1 VKIPFLGKVRIHWCD
16 SCDVPLIRSHCSIC
30 GNNGRKLNI
39 TPPGD
44 IRPAFEGDLKKI
56 ISLVEKQFGEESA
69 NIIRELLS
77 NQVLLLNKVPYI
89 DRMDEIFYLGEVIAL
104 LRFNPLKEA
113 FEIVPKLS
121 LAQKIWH
128 KRASSWVDVDVGA
141 REPIRKGASVL
152 IPGVLSVHGKIKVDD
167 PVIVICQQEVIAVG
181 LAKMDHE
188 TMRNSIKGVAIKTK
202 YRKFQSSSSI
212 ERETITTWQK
222 IIQAN
227 KISLSEIEDE
237 AIGFIER
244 VATQY
249 KHSAVAYSGGKDSLV
264 TLDLVA
270 QSDVP
275 YDIIFA
281 DTGLEFPETL
291 ENIELISKSYNRKI
305 LTHKNQSWDFW
316 ERFEQFGP
324 PTRNSRWC
332 CKSSKLAPVNKILEK
347 NYPENEKVLT
357 FLGKRRFESFGRSQ
371 EPRLSQNPW
380 IPKQISA
387 APINNW
393 SAFEV
398 FLYIKSHN
406 LTDLLN
412 PLYNQGYIR
421 IGCWLCPASSLAD
434 LSMLENS
441 HPSLFMQLYSRLSK
455 IKSSQ
460 DFPRQFLTWG
470 LWRWKNLPL
479 KVIDLLKQKN
489 ITYKPKEISSDNQQL
504 FFHMTSSHSPCTLGG
519 FSSYLS
525 ANQFLD
531 LKQIVNLL
539 PILGNLQYDEELDIL
554 SLIDEDGTTQSD
566 IFRDG
571 SIIVRANELT
581 LVDDKSKDLAKT
593 IFRITYCDGCGVCV
607 YNCPTNAL
615 NLESGLIHVDPE
627 KCTNCLRCNHFCP
640 LLKYSEDST
649 FLSESVE

>member
-1 VKIPFLGKVRIHWCD
+1 VKIPYLGKVRIHWCD
-16 SCDVPLIRSHCSIC
+16 RCDVPLIRSHCSIC

-44 IRPAFEGDLKKI
+44 IRPAFEGDLKRIKL
-56 ISLVEKQFGEESA
+56 LVEKQFGSESA
-69 NIIRELLS
+69 NVIRELLN

-121 LAQKIWH
+121 LARKIWN
-128 KRASSWVDVDVGA
+128 KRATSWIDVDIGA
-141 REPIRKGASVL
+141 REPIKKGASVL
-152 IPGVLSVHGKIKVDD
+152 IPGVLSVHGKIQVND

-188 TMRNSIKGVAIKTK
+188 TMRKSNKGVAVKTK
-202 YRKFQSSSSI
+202 YRKFQSHSSI

-227 KISLSEIEDE
+227 KISLSKIEDE
-237 AIGFIER
+237 AIGFIEN
-244 VATQY
+244 VAAQY

-291 ENIELISKSYNRKI
+291 ENIDLISKKYNRKI
-305 LTHKNQSWDFW
+305 LKDENQSWDFW

-332 CKSSKLAPVNKILEK
+332 CKSSKLAPVNNILEK
-347 NYPENEKVLT
+347 DYPKNVKVLT

-406 LTDLLN
+406 LTDLQN

-434 LSMLENS
+434 LNMLENS
-441 HPSLFMQLYSRLSK
+441 HPSLFMQLNDRLSK
-455 IKSSQ
+455 IKSTQ
-460 DFPRQFLTWG
+460 DFPKQYLTWG
-470 LWRWKNLPL
+470 LWRWKKLPL
-479 KVIDLLKQKN
+479 KVIDLLKQQN
-489 ITYKPKEISSDNQQL
+489 ITYTFKEISSENEQL
-504 FFHMTSSHSPCTLGG
+504 FFNMTSSPSPCTSGG

-525 ANQFLD
+525 ANQL
-531 LKQIVNLL
+531 LNLNQIEKLL
-539 PILGNLQYDEELDIL
+539 PILGNIQNDEVLDIL
-554 SLIDEDGTTQSD
+554 SLVDEEGSQTD

-571 SIIVRANELT
+571 SIIVRANELS
-581 LVDDKSKDLAKT
+581 LVDKKSKNITKT

-615 NLESGLIHVDPE
+615 KLDNGLIHVDPE
-627 KCTNCLRCNHFCP
+627 KCTQCLRCNHFCP
-640 LLKYSEDST
+640 LLKYSDDST
-649 FLSESVE
+649 FLSESIE

>member
-16 SCDVPLIRSHCSIC
+16 NCDVPLIRSHCTTC
-30 GNNGRKLNI
+30 GNNGRKLNV

-44 IRPAFEGDLKKI
+44 IRPSFEGDLERI
-56 ISLVEKQFGEESA
+56 ISLVEKQFGSESA
-69 NIIRELLS
+69 NITKELFN
-77 NQVLLLNKVPYI
+77 NQVLLLNKVPYF
-89 DRMDEIFYLGEVIAL
+89 DRMDEIFLHGEVIAL
-104 LRFNPLKEA
+104 IRFNPLKEA
-113 FEIVPKLS
+113 FEIVPKLF
-121 LAQKIWH
+121 LAKEIWH
-128 KRASSWVDVDVGA
+128 KRASSWIDVDIGA
-141 REPIRKGASVL
+141 KEPIKKGASVL
-152 IPGVLSVHGKIKVDD
+152 IPGVISVHGNIQVDD

-181 LAKMDHE
+181 LAKMDHK
-188 TMRNSIKGVAIKTK
+188 TMKQSNKGIAVKTK
-202 YRKFQSSSSI
+202 YRKLSSHNSI
-212 ERETITTWQK
+212 KRETTTTWKK
-222 IIQAN
+222 IIKAN

-237 AIGFIER
+237 AINFIEK
-244 VATQY
+244 VAEQY

-291 ENIELISKSYNRKI
+291 ENIDLISKSYNRKI
-305 LTHKNQSWDFW
+305 LTDENQSWDFW

-332 CKSSKLAPVNKILEK
+332 CKSSKLAPVNNILEK
-347 NYPENEKVLT
+347 NYPKNEKVLT

-387 APINNW
+387 SPINNW

-406 LTDLLN
+406 LIDLLN

-441 HPSLFMQLYSRLSK
+441 HPSLFKQLNDRLLK
-455 IKSSQ
+455 IKASQ
-460 DFPRQFLTWG
+460 DFPKQFLTWG

-479 KVIDLLKQKN
+479 KAVNLLKQKN
-489 ITYKPKEISSDNQQL
+489 ITYKPKETSSQNQQL
-504 FFHMTSSHSPCTLGG
+504 FFHMTSSPSPCTFGG

-525 ANQFLD
+525 ANQILN
-531 LKQIVNLL
+531 LKQIENLL
-539 PILGNLQYDEELDIL
+539 PILGDIQKDEELDIL
-554 SLIDEDGTTQSD
+554 SLVDEEGSQSD

-571 SIIVRANELT
+571 SIIVRANELS
-581 LVDDKSKDLAKT
+581 LVDKKSKNIAKT
-593 IFRITYCDGCGVCV
+593 IFRISYCDGCGVCV
-607 YNCPTNAL
+607 FNCPTDAL
-615 NLESGLIHVDPE
+615 KLETGLIHVDPE
-627 KCTNCLRCNHFCP
+627 RCTHCLRCNQFCP
-640 LLKYSEDST
+640 LLRYRDDST

>member
-1 VKIPFLGKVRIHWCD
+1 MKIPFLGKVRVHWCV

-44 IRPAFEGDLKKI
+44 IRPAFKGDLKRI
-56 ISLVEKQFGEESA
+56 ILLIENQFGCESA
-69 NIIRELLS
+69 EIIRELL
-77 NQVLLLNKVPYI
+77 NDQILLLNKVPYI

-104 LRFNPLKEA
+104 LRYNPLKDD
-113 FEIVPKLS
+113 FEIIPKLS
-121 LAQKIWH
+121 LARKIWH
-128 KRASSWVDVDVGA
+128 KKAFSWVDVDIGA
-141 REPIRKGASVL
+141 KEPIKKGASVL
-152 IPGVLSVHGKIKVDD
+152 IPGVLSVHGRIKIDD
-167 PVIVICQQEVIAVG
+167 PVIVICEQEVIAVG

-188 TMRNSIKGVAIKTK
+188 TMQNSSKGVAIKTK
-202 YRKFQSSSSI
+202 YRKSQAQSSI

-227 KISLSEIEDE
+227 KLSLSEIEDE
-237 AIGFIER
+237 AIGFIEQ

-270 QSDVP
+270 KSDVP

-291 ENIELISKSYNRKI
+291 DNIDLISKNYSREI
-305 LTHKNQSWDFW
+305 LTNENQSWDFW

-332 CKSSKLAPVNKILEK
+332 CKSSKLAPVNYILEK
-347 NYPENEKVLT
+347 NYPATDKVLT
-357 FLGKRRFESFGRSQ
+357 FLGKRRFESFGRSK

-398 FLYIKSHN
+398 FLYIKAHN
-406 LTDLLN
+406 LTDFLN
-412 PLYNQGYIR
+412 PLYEQGYIR

-441 HPSLFMQLYSRLSK
+441 HPGLFTQLHSRLSK

-460 DFPRQFLTWG
+460 DFPKQFLTWG

-479 KVIDLLKQKN
+479 KVVNLLKQKN
-489 ITYKPKEISSDNQQL
+489 ISYKPREIVCENQQL
-504 FFHMTSSHSPCTLGG
+504 FFHMTSTPSPCTLGG

-525 ANQFLD
+525 ANQLLN
-531 LKQIVNLL
+531 LKRIENLL
-539 PILGNLQYDEELDIL
+539 PILGNMQYDDELDIL
-554 SLIDEDGTTQSD
+554 SLVDKEGSQSD

-571 SIIVRANELT
+571 SIIVRAKKL
-581 LVDDKSKDLAKT
+581 LSVDKKSKNIAKT
-593 IFRITYCDGCGVCV
+593 IFRITHCDGCGVCV
-607 YNCPTNAL
+607 YNCLTNAL
-615 NLESGLIHVDPE
+615 KIDGGLIHVDPE
-627 KCTNCLRCNHFCP
+627 RCTNCLRCNHFCP
-640 LLKYSEDST
+640 LLKYREDLT